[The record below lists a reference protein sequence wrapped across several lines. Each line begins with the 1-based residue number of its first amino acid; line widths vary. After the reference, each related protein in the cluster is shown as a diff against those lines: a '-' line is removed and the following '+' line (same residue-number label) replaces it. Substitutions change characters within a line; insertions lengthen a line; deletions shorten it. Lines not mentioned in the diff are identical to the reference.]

1 MNKLGKVD
9 EIYNVL
15 KERIINVQYLPGE
28 VLNESMLASEF
39 GMSRTPVREALRRL
53 QQEKWIYS
61 LPKIGMQVA
70 VFDINQLRD
79 LFDAKEALEV
89 INLKLALNKV
99 KSKDIENIK
108 ELLKEM
114 ENANL
119 KDKQTIM
126 EIDGRMHH
134 MIWNIADNE
143 FIYMCLEDLQYR
155 LYRCWVYSGMRVE
168 ANVDNMQLYH
178 LFKQTLD
185 VLESKD
191 ITKVED
197 AVKAHIEFHKNDI
210 RRGLI

>member
-9 EIYNVL
+9 EIYTVL
-15 KERIINVQYLPGE
+15 RQRIINVQYLPGE
-28 VLNESMLASEF
+28 VLNESMLATEF

-61 LPKIGMQVA
+61 LPKIGMQVS

-79 LFDAKEALEV
+79 LFDVKEALEI

-108 ELLKEM
+108 KLLQEM

-119 KDKQTIM
+119 KDNQTIM

-143 FIYMCLEDLQYR
+143 FIYMYLEDLQYR
-155 LYRCWVYSGMRVE
+155 LYRCWVYSGMRVG
-168 ANVDNMQLYH
+168 ANVDSMQLYD

-191 ITKVED
+191 VTKVED
-197 AVKAHIEFHKNDI
+197 AVKAHIEYHKTDI

>member
-9 EIYNVL
+9 EIYTVL
-15 KERIINVQYLPGE
+15 RQRIINVQYLPGE

-79 LFDAKEALEV
+79 LFDAKEALEI

-99 KSKDIENIK
+99 KSKDIENVK
-108 ELLKEM
+108 KLLKEM

-119 KDKQTIM
+119 KDTQTIM

-143 FIYMCLEDLQYR
+143 FIYMYLEDLQYR
-155 LYRCWVYSGMRVE
+155 LYRCWVYSGMRVG
-168 ANVDNMQLYH
+168 ANVDSMQLYD

-191 ITKVED
+191 VTKVED
-197 AVKAHIEFHKNDI
+197 AVKAHIEYHKNDI